1 MGGGGDIVFHDDNK
15 DSIAIGG
22 YKLDKDVGRC
32 SHYSARSN
40 VVGASFFVDVTGA
53 RYRLMVFSW
62 FSAIESL
69 VTAKFRGMILEK
81 EGKGL

>member
-1 MGGGGDIVFHDDNK
+1 MLALFSPIKCGEC
-15 DSIAIGG
+15 
-22 YKLDKDVGRC
+22 LL
-32 SHYSARSN
+32 
-40 VVGASFFVDVTGA
+40 FVDVTGA

-69 VTAKFRGMILEK
+69 VTAKFRVMIFEK